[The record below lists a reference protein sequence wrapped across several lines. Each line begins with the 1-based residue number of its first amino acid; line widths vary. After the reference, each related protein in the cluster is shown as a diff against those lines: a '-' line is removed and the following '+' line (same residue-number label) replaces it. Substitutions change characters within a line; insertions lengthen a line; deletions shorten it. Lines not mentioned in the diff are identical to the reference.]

1 MLWVGNKEGQEG
13 CRLATYR
20 ARSAVGRQHTGAR
33 NPCRLAARTCCRLAT
48 RSAVGWQHTGL
59 GVLWVGNKEGQEGCR
74 LATYRARSAV
84 GWQHTGLGVL

>member
-1 MLWVGNKEGQEG
+1 MARSAVAVGRQLQGYEC

-20 ARSAVGRQHTGAR
+20 A
-33 NPCRLAARTCCRLAT
+33 

-84 GWQHTGLGVL
+84 GWQQRGLGGL